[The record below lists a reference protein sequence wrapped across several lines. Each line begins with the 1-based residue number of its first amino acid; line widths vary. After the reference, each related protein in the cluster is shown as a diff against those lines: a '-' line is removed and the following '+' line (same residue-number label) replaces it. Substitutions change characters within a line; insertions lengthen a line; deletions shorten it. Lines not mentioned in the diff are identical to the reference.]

1 MGSEG
6 ESSVQNWQKQM
17 LFTEKMKVFLRRNPI
32 ITKTSNPIT
41 TMTRNPI
48 TAMTTTI
55 GEEPST
61 EAAIRPNSEQGT
73 GSSSQPA
80 NILPELLFP
89 EQIKAFMKDLRTAE
103 DN

>member
-6 ESSVQNWQKQM
+6 DSSVENWQKQL

-32 ITKTSNPIT
+32 T

-48 TAMTTTI
+48 TR
-55 GEEPST
+55 
-61 EAAIRPNSEQGT
+61 RPDSEQGALGT
-73 GSSSQPA
+73 GSSSQPD
-80 NILPELLFP
+80 NILSKVLFT
-89 EQIKAFMKDLRTAE
+89 EQIKAFMNDMRTAE